1 MNTRLRQVRK
11 ELNYNQK
18 DFADKLL
25 LSQGTLAQ
33 IEKGARSV
41 TDRTVKLL
49 CSEFNV
55 KEEWLRTGNGEMFNS
70 PQNKVQVLA
79 KELNLTKIEL
89 EIIEN
94 TATLKDYQQKIILDL
109 IKSLQKNE
117 STIYNKG
124 AI

>member
-55 KEEWLRTGNGEMFNS
+55 NEEWLRTGNGEMFNS

-117 STIYNKG
+117 STI
-124 AI
+124 

>member
-1 MNTRLRQVRK
+1 MNSRLKQVRK

-41 TDRTVKLL
+41 TNRTIKLL
-49 CSEFNV
+49 CTEFNV
-55 KEEWLRTGNGEMFNS
+55 NEEWFRTGKGKMFNS
-70 PQNKVQVLA
+70 PLSKIESIA
-79 KELNLTKIEL
+79 KEFNLTKLEL

-94 TATLKDYQQKIILDL
+94 AANLKDYQQKIILDL

-117 STIYNKG
+117 
-124 AI
+124 